1 MKLLHKVIACRAIVA
16 VFVIATST
24 AQAVSAATLT
34 LEASAKADV
43 SNDEMV
49 VVMAFERDGADLA
62 SINQTVNQALA
73 AAIADAKKVTGIKA
87 RLGSINTNPNWTPQG
102 KPSGWRVRGE
112 VVLTSKELA
121 ALGTLSGQLGQ
132 KLQISSIQFRLSDD
146 SRKDA
151 EKRLI
156 RDAAQAFKDKATDAA
171 KALGFSGYAIK
182 DIGLNQ
188 GFQVSVR
195 PMAMMRAKSDMVS
208 MSGNAPVPTESGESE
223 VNVTFNGSVELK

>member
-1 MKLLHKVIACRAIVA
+1 MKLLYKVLATLTVIVA
-16 VFVIATST
+16 VCATQS
-24 AQAVSAATLT
+24 VSAATLT
-34 LEASAKADV
+34 LEASAKADI

-49 VVMAFERDGADLA
+49 VVMAFERDGTDLA
-62 SINQTVNQALA
+62 SINQSVNQALA
-73 AAIADAKKVTGIKA
+73 AAIADAKKVVGVKA
-87 RLGSINTNPNWTPQG
+87 RLGSINTNPNWTSQG

-112 VVLTSKELA
+112 VVMTSKELA
-121 ALGTLSGQLGQ
+121 ALGTLTGQLGQ
-132 KLQISSIQFRLSDD
+132 KLQITSIQFRLSDD

-171 KALGFSGYAIK
+171 KAFGYSGYTVK

-195 PMAMMRAKSDMVS
+195 PMSMMRGKADMVS
-208 MSGNAPVPTESGESE
+208 MSGSAPVPTESGESE
-223 VNVTFNGSVELK
+223 VIVTFNGSVDLK

>member
-1 MKLLHKVIACRAIVA
+1 MKLLHKVVA
-16 VFVIATST
+16 QT
-24 AQAVSAATLT
+24 AAAALLTAASVTQAVNAATLT

-49 VVMAFERDGADLA
+49 VVMTIERDGADLA
-62 SINQTVNQALA
+62 SINQTVNQALS
-73 AAIADAKKVTGIKA
+73 AAIADAKKVTGVKA

-112 VVLTSKELA
+112 VVMTSKELA
-121 ALGTLSGQLGQ
+121 ALGALSGQLGQ
-132 KLQISSIQFRLSDD
+132 KLQITSIQFRLSDD

-195 PMAMMRAKSDMVS
+195 PMPMMRAKSDMVS
-208 MSGNAPVPTESGESE
+208 MSGSAPVPTESGESE

>member
-1 MKLLHKVIACRAIVA
+1 MKLLHKVINITALTIAIGA
-16 VFVIATST
+16 
-24 AQAVSAATLT
+24 AQSISAATLT
-34 LEASAKADV
+34 LEASAKADI

-49 VVMAFERDGADLA
+49 VVMAFEREGADLA
-62 SINQTVNQALA
+62 SINQAVNQTLS
-73 AAIADAKKVTGIKA
+73 AAIAEAKKVAGVKA

-112 VVLTSKELA
+112 VVMTSKELA

-132 KLQISSIQFRLSDD
+132 KLQMTSVQFRLSED

-156 RDAAQAFKDKATDAA
+156 RDAAQAFKDKASDAA
-171 KALGFSGYAIK
+171 KALGFSSYTIK

-195 PMAMMRAKSDMVS
+195 PMPMMRAKSDMMS
-208 MSGNAPVPTESGESE
+208 MSSSAPVPTESGESE
-223 VNVTFNGSVELK
+223 VVVTFNGSVELK